1 MTMILSIEELQ
12 KVTSSDHV
20 YKNSFGLTLSKVE
33 ELIGTPTIEQ
43 GEVKNT
49 KTEPVEM
56 YQDLWQLSSD
66 TYYVTFNESV
76 SLVTDRS
83 AILLPHVNI
92 MRAGGIIVPRV
103 VERSGQVRTV
113 MRTNNRVKIS
123 PDTPIATMVVFNNE

>member
-1 MTMILSIEELQ
+1 MILSIEELQ